1 MTNSILSCVWIKI
14 YLTNQQWRSKILT
27 LFCPQLFLL
36 SHLCLCS
43 ITMTL
48 NRPKNQYIFLF
59 FTNYMTA
66 ECFLSATLCNICASS
81 NAKPFEGEGRPLE
94 WEGFASISTKIWGGG
109 ECPFAPLVPTALG
122 LTTYILHSLRE
133 STQLQVLSVSAH
145 FLNGKR
151 TVCLC
156 RQIVREWHNGLLIS
170 FKSELIFYTRD
181 RNVCPRWPV
190 YEVKCLCSRGR
201 EWGREGG
208 HSH

>member
-36 SHLCLCS
+36 SLLCLCS

-48 NRPKNQYIFLF
+48 NRPKTNTFSF
-59 FTNYMTA
+59 CTNYMTA
-66 ECFLSATLCNICASS
+66 ECSTFLISYFICAS
-81 NAKPFEGEGRPLE
+81 NNVRPFEGEGRPLE
-94 WEGFASISTKIWGGG
+94 WEGFASISTKSWGGG
-109 ECPFAPLVPTALG
+109 DCPLAPLVPTALG

-156 RQIVREWHNGLLIS
+156 RQIVREWHNWVLIS
-170 FKSELIFYTRD
+170 FNSELI
-181 RNVCPRWPV
+181 
-190 YEVKCLCSRGR
+190 
-201 EWGREGG
+201 
-208 HSH
+208 